1 MFQYT
6 SNYQFT
12 SPSGTSG
19 VAVTPSGVAWANSPW
34 AEIHPGT
41 DFDWA
46 LTSVILCN
54 RGTTADY
61 EVDIGVVPVSG
72 AVSGSTVISTLK
84 GMVRS
89 LSTYGYGNMP
99 LPIPVDKIPSG
110 RRVAV
115 RMRKS
120 GTSTA
125 QWSWAIQYYK
135 KPITGNLQLTT
146 QAMKALPSA
155 ASPVTLNAAAVAWDW
170 GTWVTISASAPANMV
185 IAAIGVSQPFTFT
198 DVELQI
204 GVGGVG
210 SEVVLTTLKGFESNT
225 VTTPGYYPLPN
236 PVSGITA
243 GSRIAARFRKEGTS
257 TTGPDIHL
265 CYYETPV

>member
-12 SPSGTSG
+12 APSGASG
-19 VAVTPSGVAWANSPW
+19 ISVTPSGVAWANSPW

-54 RGTTADY
+54 RGTTAHY

-72 AVSGSTVISTLK
+72 AISGCTAISTLK
-84 GMVRS
+84 GMVTT
-89 LSTYGYGNMP
+89 LSTYSYGNMP
-99 LPIPVDKIPSG
+99 LPIPVDKIPAG
-110 RRVAV
+110 RRVGV

-125 QWSWAIQYYK
+125 AWSWAIQFYK
-135 KPITGNLQLTT
+135 KPYGGNLQTTT
-146 QAMKALPSA
+146 QAMKVLPSA
-155 ASPVTLNAAAVAWDW
+155 AAPVTLNASSVAWDW
-170 GTWVTISASAPANMV
+170 GTWVTVSASAPANMV
-185 IAAIGVSQPFTFT
+185 IAAIGLSQPFTGADFE
-198 DVELQI
+198 VQI
-204 GVGGVG
+204 GVGAVA
-210 SEVVLTTLKGFESNT
+210 SEVVVTTLKGFESQT

-236 PVSGITA
+236 PVSGISS
-243 GSRIAARFRKEGTS
+243 GNRIAARFRKEGTN
-257 TTGPDIHL
+257 TTGPDIQL